1 MSKQLKKIDRSF
13 IFVLPSI
20 VGFMIFFIVPFFLSL
35 IYAFKDKPVDGR
47 FIGLNNFSELFSNP
61 SYRLGLKN
69 TVIFISL
76 AVPITMILS
85 LIAALQIKKMNKY
98 RELLTLVFIVP
109 LVIPSGSMVLFWQSF
124 FKENGTLNSFFNN
137 FVEVNTNWL
146 DSSFTMMVIV
156 GIYVWKFIGY
166 NLVLFLSGL
175 SSIAKEYYEAAHI
188 DGATSRQIFFR
199 LTLPNL
205 MPTFLIVITMSIV
218 NSFKIFK
225 EIHLITGNYPNKS
238 IYLLQHFMNNMFLS
252 LNYPKL
258 TTATSF
264 LVLIISILVILL
276 NHFERRLTN

>member
-109 LVIPSGSMVLFWQSF
+109 LVIPSGSMVLFWQSL